1 MFVCRACLRS
11 LTGTATSPAGPRLF
25 SSLRTTPSTISRGR
39 PFTGRGVK
47 VDLQS
52 ALPAPLR
59 KGAKAPDDGKS
70 VVDDGEE
77 LGYENIIP
85 KGGKFQEEKYEKKLE
100 AAVRK
105 RLELFP
111 DPYHIAQHVTAALE
125 KGSFDEALLMT
136 RLASRK
142 AKVEVSWNHLI
153 DYQLKNKR
161 LVAAIK
167 LYNEVRT
174 RSRLFPVSAEAGY

>member
-11 LTGTATSPAGPRLF
+11 LTGTAASPAGPRLF
-25 SSLRTTPSTISRGR
+25 SSLRTAPSTISRGR
-39 PFTGRGVK
+39 PFEGQGIK
-47 VDLQS
+47 VDLES
-52 ALPAPLR
+52 ALPASFKR
-59 KGAKAPDDGKS
+59 AKAPRESSS

-77 LGYENIIP
+77 LAFENFNP
-85 KGGKFQEEKYEKKLE
+85 KGSKFEKEKYEKKLE

-105 RLELFP
+105 RLDLFP
-111 DPYHIAQHVTAALE
+111 DPFHIAQHVTAALE

-161 LVAAIK
+161 LHAAIK

-174 RSRLFPVSAEAGY
+174 RSCLFPVSAEAGY